1 MQQHIPESSAK
12 ILPILS
18 RFKDQAKK
26 TYGQRLK
33 NIILY
38 GSYAKGT
45 AKQDSDID
53 LMIVLS
59 EMESAFNEIDRLNAR
74 SVDPSQMSQGIQISA
89 TKSCES
95 ELSSHHLCDQDK
107 PLRRCI
113 HHVVLL

>member
-59 EMESAFNEIDRLNAR
+59 EMESAFNEIDRLNEIKFSIGLEYDVYISTNPVTQDIFFHSRLPIIKNAIR
-74 SVDPSQMSQGIQISA
+74 EGI
-89 TKSCES
+89 
-95 ELSSHHLCDQDK
+95 EL
-107 PLRRCI
+107 
-113 HHVVLL
+113 